1 MLARLVPLALIALL
15 AACSRSEP
23 QAPSQSAAPAQAAQ
37 PLPAATPPA
46 DQAPAF
52 TRVADPSRVCMVNDQ
67 FMGSPQIPVEV
78 EGKTYYGCCEMCQA
92 RLNKDPKV
100 RFGRDPVTQRDVDK
114 ASAVIAKNAAGKVL
128 YFESEES
135 LRAYRGTL

>member
-1 MLARLVPLALIALL
+1 MLARLVPLALIAIL

-23 QAPSQSAAPAQAAQ
+23 QAPAPAAEPAQAVKPQ
-37 PLPAATPPA
+37 PAATPAA
-46 DQAPAF
+46 DPAPAF
-52 TRVADPSRVCMVNDQ
+52 TRVADPSTVCMVNDQ
-67 FMGSPQIPVEV
+67 FMGSPQIPVQV

-92 RLNKDPKV
+92 RLNKDPRV
-100 RFGRDPVTQRDVDK
+100 RLGRDPVTQRDVDK

-128 YFESEES
+128 YFESEDS